1 MCPSSWTLY
10 LGDFPFFGSLLA
22 HLEPKLQLGDDGA
35 TNHHHHHPKLQT
47 ALVRVLGEL
56 EGNQKKENHPYTI
69 TKMMGTIVSNCT
81 RLVTGRL

>member
-1 MCPSSWTLY
+1 MDGPYFHLMVLLSLKDP
-10 LGDFPFFGSLLA
+10 GDNG
-22 HLEPKLQLGDDGA
+22 E

-69 TKMMGTIVSNCT
+69 FKIMGTIVH
-81 RLVTGRL
+81 V